1 MTETVVAT
9 PGTKEAPAQVP
20 PHESDRSRAENRLG
34 LRLVA
39 PAVVLMVLVTA
50 YPMLQ
55 ALYLSL
61 FRYRLTTPGDKK
73 FIGLSNYLTVLGDS
87 LFWHDMWNTV
97 IIMVITVAVELVIG
111 FAFAMVMHRIIFA
124 RGIIRTSILIPY
136 GIITVV
142 SAFAWQFAFSLNN
155 GFIDSWLK
163 WLPGIDAQTN
173 WFGSHWPAMIAIM
186 VSEIWKTTPFM
197 ALLLL
202 AGLSQV
208 SEDMLEAAQVDGA
221 TWWQRLYKVILPNMR
236 AAIMVAVLF
245 RALDAFRIF
254 DNIFIMTKGAQG
266 TESASFLT
274 YRQVIE
280 QFQLGLGSALSVL
293 LFLSVLLLAFLIVKL
308 FRVDLA
314 SARGEG

>member
-1 MTETVVAT
+1 MTTTHA
-9 PGTKEAPAQVP
+9 PPKDTKSRSSKPV
-20 PHESDRSRAENRLG
+20 ESDRTKAENRLG

-39 PAVVLMVLVTA
+39 PAVIMMLLVTA

-61 FRYRLTTPGDKK
+61 FRYRLTSPDDRE
-73 FIGLSNYLTVLGDS
+73 FVWFSNYATVLTDG
-87 LFWHDMWNTV
+87 LFWQDTFNTLL
-97 IIMVITVAVELVIG
+97 IMVVTVGVELVIG
-111 FAFAMVMHRIIFA
+111 FAFAMVMHRIVFA
-124 RGIIRTSILIPY
+124 RGAVRTSILIPY

-155 GFIDSWLK
+155 GFVNSWL
-163 WLPGIDAQTN
+163 PFVADDFN
-173 WFGSHWPAMIAIM
+173 WFGSHWPAMFAIM

-208 SEDMLEAAQVDGA
+208 SEDMLEAAKVDGA
-221 TWWQRLYKVILPNMR
+221 TWWQRLWKVILPNMR

-245 RALDAFRIF
+245 RALDAYRIF
-254 DNIFIMTKGAQG
+254 DNIFVMTKGAQE
-266 TESASFLT
+266 TESVSFLT

-280 QFQLGLGSALSVL
+280 QVQLGLGSALSVL
-293 LFLSVLLLAFLIVKL
+293 LFLSVLLLAWLIVKL
-308 FRVDLA
+308 FKVDLA
-314 SARGEG
+314 QARGEG

>member
-1 MTETVVAT
+1 MSTTLQR
-9 PGTKEAPAQVP
+9 PPADVSAKP
-20 PHESDRSRAENRLG
+20 AVSDRSRAENRLG

-39 PAVVLMVLVTA
+39 PAVIMMLLVTA
-50 YPMLQ
+50 WPMGQ

-61 FRYRLTTPGDKK
+61 FRYRLTAPDDRE
-73 FIGLSNYLTVLGDS
+73 FIGVDNYVTVLTDS
-87 LFWHDMWNTV
+87 LFWRDTWNT
-97 IIMVITVAVELVIG
+97 ILIMVVTVAVELVIG

-124 RGIIRTSILIPY
+124 RGLMRTSILIPY

-155 GFIDSWLK
+155 GFVNAWFN
-163 WLPGIDAQTN
+163 WLPWIAEDTN
-173 WFGSHWPAMIAIM
+173 WFGDHWHAMFAIM

-221 TWWQRLYKVILPNMR
+221 TWWQRLWKVILPNMR

-245 RALDAFRIF
+245 RALDAYRIF
-254 DNIFIMTKGAQG
+254 DNIYIMTRGAQD
-266 TESASFLT
+266 TESISFLT

-280 QFQLGLGSALSVL
+280 QMQLGLGSALSVV
-293 LFLSVLLLAFLIVKL
+293 LFLSVLLLAWLIVKL

>member
-1 MTETVVAT
+1 MSTTV
-9 PGTKEAPAQVP
+9 APDKASTGRKSKPEV
-20 PHESDRSRAENRLG
+20 SDRTKAENRLG
-34 LRLVA
+34 LKLVA
-39 PAVVLMVLVTA
+39 PAVILMLLVTA
-50 YPMLQ
+50 YPMIQ

-61 FRYRLTTPGDKK
+61 FRYRLTAPDDKA
-73 FIGLSNYLTVLGDS
+73 FIGLDNYVTVLTDK
-87 LFWHDMWNTV
+87 LFWQDTWNTV
-97 IIMVITVAVELVIG
+97 LIMVVTVGVEFVIG

-124 RGIIRTSILIPY
+124 RGLMRTSILIPY

-155 GFIDSWLK
+155 GFVNSWFH
-163 WLPGIDAQTN
+163 WLPWIAQDTN
-173 WFGSHWPAMIAIM
+173 WFGDHWHAMFAIM

-208 SEDMLEAAQVDGA
+208 SEDMLEAAKVDGA
-221 TWWQRLYKVILPNMR
+221 TWWQRLFKVILPNMR

-245 RALDAFRIF
+245 RALDAYRIF
-254 DNIFIMTKGAQG
+254 DNIFVMTRGAQD
-266 TESASFLT
+266 TESISFLT

-280 QFQLGLGSALSVL
+280 QMQLGLGSGLSVL

-314 SARGEG
+314 QARGEG